1 MRRIVNVED
10 NMSMRAS
17 RRRNMAKG
25 FPDEE
30 DDALT
35 G

>member
-1 MRRIVNVED
+1 MGD

-17 RRRNMAKG
+17 RRRNMAQG
-25 FPDEE
+25 FADEE